1 MSDHRPP
8 AIFIADALGLD
19 FLNSVAT
26 PAGTQV
32 DWIADGE
39 GLLAWLDQ
47 AELVPAEVLEKLR
60 AEAMPGEMD
69 HVAAQARTLREWFR
83 GFVDV
88 RKGRSV
94 RSEDARDLEP
104 LNQLLARDEQFVR
117 VVAGGPAGPDGL
129 ELRTERRWR
138 TPDSLL
144 LPIGQALATVASQE
158 DFTNVKACQGL
169 TCTLVFADHTR
180 SRARRWCSMA
190 TCGNR
195 AKQEAHRNRAKAP
208 R

>member
-32 DWIADGE
+32 DWITDGE
-39 GLLAWLDQ
+39 GLMAWLDQ
-47 AELVPAEVLEKLR
+47 AELVPAEVLERLR
-60 AEAMPGEMD
+60 AEVMPGEMD

-83 GFVDV
+83 GFVDA

-117 VVAGGPAGPDGL
+117 VVA
-129 ELRTERRWR
+129 
-138 TPDSLL
+138 
-144 LPIGQALATVASQE
+144 
-158 DFTNVKACQGL
+158 
-169 TCTLVFADHTR
+169 
-180 SRARRWCSMA
+180 
-190 TCGNR
+190 
-195 AKQEAHRNRAKAP
+195 
-208 R
+208 